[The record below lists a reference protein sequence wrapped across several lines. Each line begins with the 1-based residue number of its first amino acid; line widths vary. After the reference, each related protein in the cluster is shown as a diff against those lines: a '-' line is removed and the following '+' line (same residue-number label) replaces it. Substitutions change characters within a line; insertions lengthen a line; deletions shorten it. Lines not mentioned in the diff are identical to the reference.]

1 MGHFDFFAFAGIIL
15 VFILLGVLFLIPT
28 EKRSSARRIR
38 PPKGPEET
46 EKDWQGISLK
56 LEKRIHDLR
65 QEVAEA
71 KRKERKLERELLVQ
85 GEKYKLAQEKLS
97 QERTWQQKEQGDNE
111 RVLGEIQKAK
121 DNLKTTEE
129 NLEQEHRQRLAYER
143 ELRDLKKELVES
155 TSVKKDLEIQLA
167 KAIARADVSRKEA
180 LEVRGENAKL
190 NKKHEEA
197 TFVAKS
203 DYVKLEQELKDA
215 RREIERLKELIRKKG
230 IE

>member
-1 MGHFDFFAFAGIIL
+1 MHFDFFAFAGIIL
-15 VFILLGVLFLIPT
+15 VFILLGVLFLMPS
-28 EKRSSARRIR
+28 EKKPASRRVRI
-38 PPKGPEET
+38 PKGPQET
-46 EKDWQGISLK
+46 QKDWEGVSLK
-56 LEKRIHDLR
+56 LEKHIHDLR
-65 QEVAEA
+65 QEIAEA
-71 KRKERKLERELLVQ
+71 KRKERKLERDFLVQ
-85 GEKYKLAQEKLS
+85 SEKYKLAQEKLS
-97 QERTWQQKEQGDNE
+97 QERTWQKKEHGDTE
-111 RVLGEIQKAK
+111 RLFGEMQKAK

-167 KAIARADVSRKEA
+167 KAIATADVYRKES
-180 LEVRGENAKL
+180 LDLREQNAKL

-203 DYVKLEQELKDA
+203 DYVKLEQELKEA
-215 RREIERLKELIRKKG
+215 QKEIAKFKDLIRKKG